1 MKKYGHTC
9 TSRLWTINLLIKL
22 MLNSKCMPLQAER
35 MFQVALRGDPAHA
48 PTLKAYS
55 RLLDESFRDLKGALE
70 VSRRAFDADPS
81 DSSVSWRL
89 GRLLM
94 DEAKDYEGAEMMLRR
109 ALDLDLDCAEALYD
123 YGRLLEE
130 IHQNHDSAERMFRR
144 CMPYYL
150 PLLSNRR
157 RFNVILI
164 ISACLYDAALD
175 DCRAL
180 RVDPQHVPSLSSLGL
195 LILEHRG
202 NVEEAESLYKR
213 ALSIDANDLGTL
225 FNYGILLQVQDFD

>member
-1 MKKYGHTC
+1 M
-9 TSRLWTINLLIKL
+9 RR
-22 MLNSKCMPLQAER
+22 QAER
-35 MFQVALRGDPAHA
+35 MFQVALRADSSHA

-81 DSSVSWRL
+81 DAGVAWRL

-144 CMPYYL
+144 FVPLYL
-150 PLLSNRR
+150 ASIQI
-157 RFNVILI
+157 RFCVSIFI
-164 ISACLYDAALD
+164 FDKIACFVCLMLFWKIA
-175 DCRAL
+175 
-180 RVDPQHVPSLSSLGL
+180 GL
-195 LILEHRG
+195 F
-202 NVEEAESLYKR
+202 A
-213 ALSIDANDLGTL
+213 
-225 FNYGILLQVQDFD
+225 